1 MSIKVSQYLV
11 TKTPAQSSHQDTEG
25 EILGIL
31 RIIFHNIFNSDWGS
45 STKKIKKIFSRI
57 CVFIFQILLVG
68 WSSEFC
74 ERSLTYICI
83 ISEQSLEIKHIPFP
97 HVAPAF
103 LSSSCQTTHNCK
115 DESTEKWRKVS
126 EFLVSGYEDGD
137 TPHGECDII
146 DCPASWLFGMLEFS
160 FMLVIIN
167 LLKSFFSPLQF
178 PWLVE
183 WDPWWGKQIFNN
195 IPLWY
200 LPDIFPQFFDENNQ
214 YL

>member
-74 ERSLTYICI
+74 GRSLTYICI

-126 EFLVSGYEDGD
+126 EFLVSGYDGGTV
-137 TPHGECDII
+137 TPNTENVTLLIVFSVGILIVWNVGIQLHAGHHQPPQIL
-146 DCPASWLFGMLEFS
+146 LFS
-160 FMLVIIN
+160 
-167 LLKSFFSPLQF
+167 SPISLIGRMRS
-178 PWLVE
+178 VMR
-183 WDPWWGKQIFNN
+183 KTN
-195 IPLWY
+195 I
-200 LPDIFPQFFDENNQ
+200 Q
-214 YL
+214 